1 MRGNLVQLINII
13 LALLI
18 LASTTVFTRHLLT
31 DSKKELIDKINLIS
45 LSEDQKNEVQYL
57 PQPKAVK
64 LLSFGYDN
72 VLAHIIWFYS
82 QNYFGKHYR
91 SDQDYRWLSYMLNLV
106 TDLDPKNKPVY
117 QFSSLILGWEAQ
129 QPEEAYKLL
138 AKAIIHN
145 PDDWYFYFLRGS
157 LRYTVSNDPEKAID
171 DFKIGATLPN
181 APPMMG
187 TIAAKKIATVGENPK
202 EAALFLRNLAAGIQ
216 NPVAQQTLIRRAE
229 DIEKQ
234 ISER

>member
-1 MRGNLVQLINII
+1 MVQLINLT

-18 LASTTVFTRHLLT
+18 LASTTVFTRKFLTETREELL
-31 DSKKELIDKINLIS
+31 DKIEASSI
-45 LSEDQKNEVQYL
+45 SEDRTEEVQYL

-72 VLAHIIWFYS
+72 VLAHMIWFYS

-91 SDQDYRWLSYMLNLV
+91 SDQDYRWLSYMINLV
-106 TDLDPKNKPVY
+106 TDLDPKNKQAY
-117 QFSSLILGWEAQ
+117 QFGALILGWEAQ

-145 PDDWYFYFLRGS
+145 PNDWYFYFLRGS
-157 LRYTVSNDPEKAID
+157 LRYTVSNEPEKAIE
-171 DFKIGATLPN
+171 DFKIGATLPD

-187 TIAAKKIATVGENPK
+187 TIAAKKIATIGENPE
-202 EAALFLRNLAAGIQ
+202 EAALFLRHLASEIP
-216 NPVAQQTLIRRAE
+216 NRVAQQTFIRRAE